1 MKKKLFLL
9 ASICL
14 FYYATSKAKEKT
26 NIVLIIADD
35 VSFDDMGCYGNKV
48 VKTPNIDRLANEGM
62 RFDNAFLVTSSSSPS
77 RCSMITGKYPHSTG
91 AAELHTPLPETEIPF
106 PLLLKQHNYYTAQAG
121 KWHMGP
127 SVYRAFDRYTDN
139 NGYDNGDGGELNWVR
154 FLKEREQDK
163 PFFLWLASHDA
174 HRPWGADDFFISH
187 DPNEVEVPLYFAD
200 TPETRGD
207 IVSYYNEIARFDYYV
222 GEVRKE
228 LERQGVFDN
237 TIMIIMADN
246 GRPFPRCKTR
256 VYDSGMK
263 TPFIVSWP
271 KGMKQKGSV
280 SNSLISSIDIAPT
293 LLELAGVEIPKDMQG
308 LSFSAILENPSAEI
322 RNVVYAEHNWHDY
335 EAYERMVRTKEYL
348 YVFNGRPN
356 LSNGGPA
363 DSKISPTQKSLNRV
377 RDQGMLTAA
386 QADIFM
392 TPRPAEEFYDLSK
405 DSLQII
411 NVASHPRYQKE
422 LTELRRLFKSWQQ
435 ETSDT
440 MPENLTKDWFDRE
453 TGEPLK
459 NENSNIRGTMPGKQ

>member
-9 ASICL
+9 ASVCL
-14 FYYATSKAKEKT
+14 LYYATSKAKEKT

-48 VKTPNIDRLANEGM
+48 VKTPNIDRLAKEGM
-62 RFDNAFLVTSSSSPS
+62 RFDNAFLVASSSSPS
-77 RCSMITGKYPHSTG
+77 RCCIITGKYPHSTG

-187 DPNEVEVPLYFAD
+187 DPDEVEVPLYFAD

-207 IVSYYNEIARFDYYV
+207 IVSYYNEIARFDYFV

-335 EAYERMVRTKEYL
+335 EAYERMVRTKDYL

-377 RDQGMLTAA
+377 RDKGMLTAA

>member
-1 MKKKLFLL
+1 MPTHYGNSICMKKKLFLL
-9 ASICL
+9 ATVCL
-14 FYYATSKAKEKT
+14 FYYATSKAKEKP
-26 NIVLIIADD
+26 NIVLMIADD
-35 VSFDDMGCYGNKV
+35 VSVDDMGCYGNKV
-48 VKTPNIDRLANEGM
+48 VKTPNIDRLAKEGM
-62 RFDNAFLVTSSSSPS
+62 RFDNTFLVASSSSPS
-77 RCSMITGKYPHSTG
+77 RCCIVTGKYPHSTG

-127 SVYRAFDRYTDN
+127 SVYRAFDRYTDD

-163 PFFLWLASHDA
+163 PFFLWLASYDA

-187 DPNEVEVPLYFAD
+187 DPDEVEVPLYFAD

-237 TIMIIMADN
+237 TILIIMADN

-271 KGMKQKGSV
+271 KGMKHKGSV

-293 LLELAGVEIPKDMQG
+293 LLELAGVEIPNNMQG
-308 LSFSAILENPSAEI
+308 LSFS
-322 RNVVYAEHNWHDY
+322 V
-335 EAYERMVRTKEYL
+335 T
-348 YVFNGRPN
+348 
-356 LSNGGPA
+356 
-363 DSKISPTQKSLNRV
+363 TQVPFS
-377 RDQGMLTAA
+377 
-386 QADIFM
+386 
-392 TPRPAEEFYDLSK
+392 
-405 DSLQII
+405 
-411 NVASHPRYQKE
+411 
-422 LTELRRLFKSWQQ
+422 
-435 ETSDT
+435 
-440 MPENLTKDWFDRE
+440 
-453 TGEPLK
+453 
-459 NENSNIRGTMPGKQ
+459 

>member
-1 MKKKLFLL
+1 
-9 ASICL
+9 
-14 FYYATSKAKEKT
+14 
-26 NIVLIIADD
+26 
-35 VSFDDMGCYGNKV
+35 
-48 VKTPNIDRLANEGM
+48 
-62 RFDNAFLVTSSSSPS
+62 
-77 RCSMITGKYPHSTG
+77 
-91 AAELHTPLPETEIPF
+91 
-106 PLLLKQHNYYTAQAG
+106 
-121 KWHMGP
+121 
-127 SVYRAFDRYTDN
+127 
-139 NGYDNGDGGELNWVR
+139 
-154 FLKEREQDK
+154 
-163 PFFLWLASHDA
+163 
-174 HRPWGADDFFISH
+174 
-187 DPNEVEVPLYFAD
+187 
-200 TPETRGD
+200 
-207 IVSYYNEIARFDYYV
+207 
-222 GEVRKE
+222 
-228 LERQGVFDN
+228 
-237 TIMIIMADN
+237 
-246 GRPFPRCKTR
+246 
-256 VYDSGMK
+256 
-263 TPFIVSWP
+263 
-271 KGMKQKGSV
+271 MKQKGSV

>member
-9 ASICL
+9 ASFCL
-14 FYYATSKAKEKT
+14 FYYATSKAKEKP

-35 VSFDDMGCYGNKV
+35 VSVDDMGFYGNKV
-48 VKTPNIDRLANEGM
+48 VKTPNIDRLAKEGM
-62 RFDNAFLVTSSSSPS
+62 RFDNAFLVASSSSPS
-77 RCSMITGKYPHSTG
+77 RCCIITGKYPHSTG

-127 SVYRAFDRYTDN
+127 SVHRAFDRYTDN

-187 DPNEVEVPLYFAD
+187 DPDEVEVPLYFAD
-200 TPETRGD
+200 TPETRSD

-293 LLELAGVEIPKDMQG
+293 LLELAGVEIPNDMQG
-308 LSFSAILENPSAEI
+308 LSFSAILDNPSAEI
-322 RNVVYAEHNWHDY
+322 RKAVYAEHNWHDY

-356 LSNGGPA
+356 LPNGGPA

-386 QADIFM
+386 QVDIFM
-392 TPRPAEEFYDLSK
+392 TPRPAEEFYVLSK

-411 NVASHPRYQKE
+411 NVASHPRYQKQ
-422 LTELRRLFKSWQQ
+422 LTEFRKLFQNWQQ
-435 ETSDT
+435 ETDDT